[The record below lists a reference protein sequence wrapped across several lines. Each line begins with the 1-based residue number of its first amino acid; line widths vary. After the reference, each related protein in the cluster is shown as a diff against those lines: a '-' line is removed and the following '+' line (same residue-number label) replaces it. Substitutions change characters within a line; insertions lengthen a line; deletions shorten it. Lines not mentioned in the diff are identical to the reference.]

1 MKSDTGLLIVCLCLC
16 LFGLCTSAASLANE
30 DQGEAAPL
38 LMVKT
43 FKTMDEALFDL
54 KNAIADRNYV
64 FIRQQ
69 NVDSRLTHSG
79 TENGEVIL
87 VYFCNFHMADRALK
101 IDPRVGVFMPCKITL
116 IRKADHIQMVAIN
129 PHMMSKQ
136 LQRTELS
143 EICKQLT
150 RDYKSILEEA
160 SL

>member
-1 MKSDTGLLIVCLCLC
+1 MNRGKNLLVCFVCLI
-16 LFGLCTSAASLANE
+16 GLCASATSLASE
-30 DQGEAAPL
+30 DRDPAAPL
-38 LMVKT
+38 LVVKT

-79 TENGEVIL
+79 TENKEVVL
-87 VYFCNFHMADRALK
+87 VYFCNFNMADRALK

-116 IRKADHIQMVAIN
+116 IRKANHIQMVAIN

-136 LQRTELS
+136 LKRAELS
-143 EICKQLT
+143 DICKQLT
-150 RDYKSILEEA
+150 RDYKSILKEA

>member
-1 MKSDTGLLIVCLCLC
+1 MKSGKSLLLVCLC
-16 LFGLCTSAASLANE
+16 LFGLLASAPSLANE
-30 DQGEAAPL
+30 DQGQAAPL
-38 LMVKT
+38 LVVRT

-69 NVDSRLTHSG
+69 NVDSRLTHSA
-79 TENGEVIL
+79 TENQEVVL

-116 IRKADHIQMVAIN
+116 IRRADHIQMVAIN

-136 LQRTELS
+136 LQRAELG

-150 RDYKSILEEA
+150 RDYKSILKEA